1 MAASQEIEI
10 RLNAVIVAVTKEEPR
25 LLVVDDTTTGKH
37 ALPFGPFNPV
47 KDRTLEQGLRGWV
60 KNQTSLQLG
69 HVEQLYTFG
78 DRGRDTY
85 HQSGRERV
93 VSVGYL
99 ALTNE
104 ANPGATTNAHW
115 TNWYDYLPWEDWR
128 DGEPKILQ
136 SEIRPR
142 LSDWFHGLPKSA
154 ATNSLRQR
162 IHLTFGLKARPWN
175 EELVLE
181 RYELLYEA
189 GLVAEA
195 VRSAQDDGKESRL
208 GLDMH
213 SDHRRIIATALGRL
227 RGKIKYR
234 PLVFE
239 LMPERFTLF
248 QLQRAV
254 EALSG
259 VRLHKQNF
267 RRLIA
272 DGGLVEETGS
282 VDVHTGGRPAK
293 QFSFREDVL
302 LERLSPG
309 VKIPGKRRTR

>member
-1 MAASQEIEI
+1 MTSSHQIEI

-25 LLVVDDTTTGKH
+25 LLVVDDAPTSKH
-37 ALPFGPFNPV
+37 ALPFGPFNPAA
-47 KDRTLEQGLRGWV
+47 DRTLEQGLRGWV
-60 KNQTSLQLG
+60 KNQTNLQLG

-85 HQSGRERV
+85 GQSGSERV

-104 ANPGATTNAHW
+104 AKPGATTNAHW

-128 DGEPKILQ
+128 EGEPEILQ
-136 SEIRPR
+136 REIRPR
-142 LSDWFHGLPKSA
+142 LSDWFHGLPKTTATA
-154 ATNSLRQR
+154 ALRQR
-162 IHLTFGLKARPWN
+162 IHLTFGLKSRTWN

-189 GLVAEA
+189 GLIAEA
-195 VRSAQDDGKESRL
+195 VRAGRKKFEDPGLGKE
-208 GLDMH
+208 MH

-259 VRLHKQNF
+259 TRLHKQNF

-282 VDVHTGGRPAK
+282 VDLHTGGRPAK
-293 QFSFREDVL
+293 QFCFREEVL

-309 VKIPGKRRTR
+309 VKLPGKRRAG

>member
-1 MAASQEIEI
+1 MASSQEIEI

-25 LLVVDDTTTGKH
+25 LLIVDDETTGKH
-37 ALPFGPFNPV
+37 ALPFGPFNPA

-60 KNQTSLQLG
+60 KNQTNLQLG
-69 HVEQLYTFG
+69 YVEQLYTFG

-85 HQSGRERV
+85 HQSGSERV

-104 ANPGATTNAHW
+104 ARPGATTNAHW

-128 DGEPKILQ
+128 DGEPEILQ
-136 SEIRPR
+136 GDIRPR
-142 LSDWFHGLPKSA
+142 LKSWFDSLPTSA
-154 ATNSLRQR
+154 STSPLRQR
-162 IHLTFGLKARPWN
+162 IHMAFGLRSRPWN

-189 GLVAEA
+189 GLVTEA
-195 VRSAQDDGKESRL
+195 LRAHGEKVQTPGL
-208 GLDMH
+208 GLEMH

-259 VRLHKQNF
+259 ARLHKQNF

-272 DGGLVEETGS
+272 DGGLVEETGT

-293 QFSFREDVL
+293 QFHFREDVV

-309 VKIPGKRRTR
+309 VKIPGKRRTS